1 MEKSK
6 SVTLKE
12 AGPTYALTLDE
23 ARLRQA
29 PFTIERN
36 GKPVAAVVPVDEY
49 QEFIAWREQAYRPP
63 TPAEGATTPRNEAWA
78 ALERERA
85 AFLRL
90 KDQRLRT
97 HHGQFVAILNG
108 EVIDADEDDRALTRR
123 VYAKHGYIPIYI
135 DRVAKES
142 PVRRILSPK
151 KVVP

>member
-12 AGPTYALTLDE
+12 TGATYALTLDE

-49 QEFIAWREQAYRPP
+49 QEFIAWREQAHRS
-63 TPAEGATTPRNEAWA
+63 TTHVETATLRNEALA

-90 KDQRLRT
+90 KDQLIRT

-135 DRVAKES
+135 DRVVKES